1 MKADERFPI
10 KVKDVTISSE
20 EYEKT
25 LTYID
30 ELTKAYKAKSEKLNN
45 VIGFMQKLFSLTEF
59 NGYEDCIYDPDAEIW
74 VGPNM
79 SGDKI
84 KIAVRKKQ

>member
-25 LTYID
+25 LNYIE
-30 ELTKAYKAKSEKLNN
+30 ELKNTHKAKSEKLSN
-45 VIGFMQKLFSLTEF
+45 VIGFMQKLFSLVEF
-59 NGYEDCIYDPDAEIW
+59 EGYEDCIYDPDAEIF
-74 VGPNM
+74 VGADM
-79 SGDKI
+79 TSDKI
-84 KIAVRKKQ
+84 RIAVRKKI